1 MLNWTTFDFVFL
13 LKLWNFL
20 TCNEASD
27 FFSLSSSVWVGG
39 WVLVEFSSDKTTG
52 GATVSAA
59 SFGRSE
65 AEGISGTVTSGS
77 SGSSV
82 LAWSFLAY
90 SIWRSFTFNMDLANK
105 SLMNLSDM
113 QLWNIVQSKRRD
125 KTYLICFIFLF
136 WILSW
141 YIEN

>member
-77 SGSSV
+77 SGSSA

-90 SIWRSFTFNMDLANK
+90 SIWRSFTFNVDLANK

-113 QLWNIVQSKRRD
+113 QLWNICRVKEEIKRISFVLYFYFGY
-125 KTYLICFIFLF
+125 YLDI
-136 WILSW
+136 
-141 YIEN
+141 